1 MKQSFEAI
9 DTQLDSEVRAREA
22 ELLKK
27 PFDIETEVDNRPEL
41 NYYNYDVQEVE
52 EIFIYSE
59 KAEQLNLYLEDYH
72 QEILRSFRN
81 GDWLHIYSAAIKDWG
96 MDMNNVMRVSISQGR
111 KQPDDYATEL
121 ASIFGTGSKPTW
133 ETVADYSSFL
143 ASLYESAQA
152 STLAP
157 NAKENYEM
165 ITDQIV
171 KQMEIVDGEEL
182 LRSQSVYEKIKHNK
196 YQLGQVG
203 ERQTGIREEL
213 KEFAKLER
221 RLLSQRVARENV
233 ETLA

>member
-1 MKQSFEAI
+1 M
-9 DTQLDSEVRAREA
+9 REA

-27 PFDIETEVDNRPEL
+27 PFNHETEVDNRPEL
-41 NYYNYDVQEVE
+41 NYYNYDAQEVE

-59 KAEQLNLYLEDYH
+59 KAEQLNLYLEEYH

-81 GDWLHIYSAAIKDWG
+81 GEWLHIYSAAIKEWG
-96 MDMNNVMRVSISQGR
+96 MDMNNVMRVSISQNR
-111 KQPDDYATEL
+111 KQPEDYASEL
-121 ASIFGTGSKPTW
+121 ASIFGTGSKPSW
-133 ETVADYSSFL
+133 ENVADYSSFL
-143 ASLYESAQA
+143 ASLYESVQA

-171 KQMEIVDGEEL
+171 KQMEIVDGEDL

-203 ERQTGIREEL
+203 DKQKGIREEL

-221 RLLSQRVARENV
+221 RLLS
-233 ETLA
+233 